1 MQGVEINAGGEII
14 LKLNTVAFTSDGEKP
29 SMGKVI
35 DNLCVKAVESGQYTP
50 Y

>member
-14 LKLNTVAFTSDGEKP
+14 LKRNTVAFTSDGKKP
-29 SMGKVI
+29 YKGKDI
-35 DNLCVKAVESGQYTP
+35 INLCGKAVESGQYTP